1 MADKEEIV
9 SLASSFESKADP
21 FEVEQEPVYDFDTTK
36 VLGRNK
42 YGGALLRSKWS
53 DEDNAID
60 AARKAAGFV
69 MPSGNIKTS
78 DRLGDMAAVSYSEGK
93 TFDTS
98 EEALSD
104 LPSYLSRLTEER
116 AATDEEFN
124 TRNYDPSEFAMSG
137 VSAKNGVS
145 SRAATDATA
154 SYINNNN
161 IPLSIEVDG
170 QTRYLTTGLGSDVYT
185 KADEDFDYQA
195 GSYEDM
201 GAVGTYSTIHVK
213 PKSVLDNPVLNVLA
227 MAIPYGQAI
236 LAVTKGLAG
245 ETLKLGD
252 YVSIAAAGLSYKGTL
267 EGKTLAEAEQFAT
280 QTVDQAID
288 AAAKSGDAMTA
299 AQATQLYNKTMAAV
313 ETAPSV
319 LGVTL
324 SDVVDLKS
332 GKIEFSDILD
342 NVVGGSFKELEAAS
356 KAAQASNVPDGVIVN
371 LLSDSVAALDSGTPL
386 GVAVDVFNTAR
397 DVYLEQVEDTNASEA
412 ERAAKIETFKAL
424 NDDANVT
431 ITDIND
437 EQVDITG
444 VTPDMPESS
453 INEDYGIPVF
463 DTEEIVADPFPPQ
476 ETDVAA
482 ALEAEAAEA
491 AEAQAE
497 AQAEADAVAQD
508 IAARAQADAEA
519 REAAATREALAI
531 EQARIEAQVASE
543 AEAAARN
550 AEAAA
555 RNAAAEQEA
564 AEQAEA
570 AEQEK
575 QVYADEHPWIYEGN
589 GSFRHGT
596 TGEVILETVGDDDP
610 YNVGE
615 GYSGPESTETSDTDA
630 ETVVET
636 IDDIFNNTIDP
647 PTNPIGTID
656 PPTNPV
662 GTTDTTGTPTPV
674 EGNIDPPTSTVTN
687 DYIIETREPDDN
699 TTGTPTPFE
708 GNIDPPTSTVTN
720 DYIIETREPNG
731 DDGGGG
737 TTDTTGTPDPDDG
750 GGGGDARE
758 FTPEIYKDP
767 ERTTKSLFAD
777 MLQFDTQVNNTQQVL
792 QFQPR
797 RTREDRPVGRREGT
811 PIRSFLN
818 DLKQQQASSARQGML
833 TNPQTT
839 KRLPY

>member
-116 AATDEEFN
+116 VATDEEFN

-550 AEAAA
+550 A
-555 RNAAAEQEA
+555 AAEQEA
-564 AEQAEA
+564 AEQAAA

-662 GTTDTTGTPTPV
+662 GTTDTTGTPDPVGTPDTTGTPTPV

-687 DYIIETREPDDN
+687 DYIIETREP
-699 TTGTPTPFE
+699 
-708 GNIDPPTSTVTN
+708 
-720 DYIIETREPNG
+720 
-731 DDGGGG
+731 GG
-737 TTDTTGTPDPDDG
+737 DDG